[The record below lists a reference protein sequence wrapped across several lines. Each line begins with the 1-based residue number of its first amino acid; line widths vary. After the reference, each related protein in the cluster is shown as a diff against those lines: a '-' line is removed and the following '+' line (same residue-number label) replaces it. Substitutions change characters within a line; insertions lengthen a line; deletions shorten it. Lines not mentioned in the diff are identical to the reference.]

1 MAIHLH
7 LSHSKTNQ
15 GENMK
20 TKINILTVTII
31 ISLVLLLNSCTP
43 QNTFDKEKILQDS
56 EKKATPILEK
66 DYDTADLQV
75 RHLSWGKLNYYPE
88 TITVKAN
95 KKVQI
100 VGDTTRLNGC
110 FRSLV
115 IPEFDI
121 NGQFLDTNNKIE
133 FTPTKTGT
141 FGFGCAMGM
150 GKGTLIVE

>member
-1 MAIHLH
+1 
-7 LSHSKTNQ
+7 
-15 GENMK
+15 MK
-20 TKINILTVTII
+20 PKINTITTTTII
-31 ISLVLLLNSCTP
+31 MILMLLITGCTP
-43 QNTFDKEKILQDS
+43 QNTFDKDKIIQDS

-66 DYDTADLQV
+66 DYDTTDMQV

-88 TITVKAN
+88 IITVKAN

-100 VGDTTRLNGC
+100 VGYTTRLNGC

>member
-1 MAIHLH
+1 MISLLIA
-7 LSHSKTNQ
+7 
-15 GENMK
+15 
-20 TKINILTVTII
+20 II
-31 ISLVLLLNSCTP
+31 ILIVGCTP
-43 QNTFDKEKILQDS
+43 QPQSFDKNKVLAQS
-56 EKKATPILEK
+56 ESASTPKLEK
-66 DYDTADLQV
+66 DYDTDQLQV

-88 TITVKAN
+88 TLTVKVG

-115 IPEFDI
+115 IPKFDV
-121 NGQFLDTNNKIE
+121 NGQFLEEKNKNIIE
-133 FTPTKTGT
+133 FTPTETGT